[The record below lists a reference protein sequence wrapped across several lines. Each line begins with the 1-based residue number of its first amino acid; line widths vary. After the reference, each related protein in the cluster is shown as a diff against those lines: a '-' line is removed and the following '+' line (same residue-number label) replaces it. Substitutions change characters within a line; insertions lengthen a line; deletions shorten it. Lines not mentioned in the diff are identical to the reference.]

1 MLTMRFLYL
10 IINDAIEL
18 FVFTTTVV
26 LVGWAVLKAIH
37 A

>member
-1 MLTMRFLYL
+1 VRYLYL
-10 IINDAIEL
+10 IVNDAIEL

-26 LVGWAVLKAIH
+26 LVAWAVLKAIH